1 MEIASAIPE
10 CSIKSLFW
18 LVKSPR
24 TQKQAEIGK
33 KRDQFCWDAIDLN
46 CRLCIYASPM
56 GIWEF
61 YFFNFIGGGT
71 IIFEVFVFLNRLAV
85 FFPFTSFLVKLSI
98 NCNSI
103 FSLFFGVGN

>member
-1 MEIASAIPE
+1 MA
-10 CSIKSLFW
+10 
-18 LVKSPR
+18 
-24 TQKQAEIGK
+24 K
-33 KRDQFCWDAIDLN
+33 KETNFVGLGSTSE